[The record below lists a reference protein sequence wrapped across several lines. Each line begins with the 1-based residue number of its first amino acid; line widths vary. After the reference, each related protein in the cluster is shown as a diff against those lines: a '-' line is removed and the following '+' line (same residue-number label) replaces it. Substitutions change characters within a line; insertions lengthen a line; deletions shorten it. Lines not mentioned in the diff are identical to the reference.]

1 MKIKVKVKTLI
12 LVSLGILFFI
22 FGVIPFAN
30 IELANY
36 LSNKKPEIAEKLYDN
51 YIKYPSSLRKDE
63 ALYKQAEN
71 IMGGFSR
78 YNIMMGGKMWNKLL
92 DYDSVT
98 KAIENSKKIIKG
110 YPKSDYYTLAYKNI
124 LDSYIYLGDL
134 DNLEELLHWG
144 KSKNSKDIRQISIL
158 YNGYNHFANREYGE
172 AEDVLKSFTLGNKD
186 MDYMYY
192 FLKGHIKF
200 MREDFDKALEY
211 YNKASEIGWKYRNT
225 FFGNVVPDGRKA
237 WLNELDF
244 HKGENKIKGR
254 VTVDGVGVPF
264 VEVYLQY
271 IDQGYSSSG
280 IDFVAITDKDGYYET
295 IGIKEGR
302 YDLGIGIGTPIL
314 FDKVYLDKKGR
325 FLDVSEDMEYDFKFV
340 TPMNVISP
348 RPVEVIKNNTFVV
361 EWERVEGADYY
372 TVFSVGFEDPENMK
386 GSSMT
391 FALVDENKEYE
402 IKEDKGVFN
411 IQTLRRAGLGSSF
424 RTGTEMI
431 NPTSIIGYFYNGI
444 EMPIIVNA
452 YDKEGNKLNSS
463 MPLATYY
470 NNTPSIKIEGEL
482 TEGEKL
488 ILNKEYEKAIEHYE
502 NILIEDEN
510 NIEALF
516 YLTRF
521 NMLDWKKGKKDIA
534 KAIDYLIRLYNI
546 SGDTELLSK
555 LLLEMEPDECRQYKE
570 SIAELFNMIP
580 EEKMTS
586 DLYWSRGNYYIYIGE
601 FEEAKEDFLLTE
613 NIFLPDIIYI
623 DLYYSEY
630 ERAIDFLRSKDTTF
644 YYMNKEK
651 LIEGIELLSKLPQD
665 DKEYIIFK
673 EYLSR
678 LLKREED
685 YEERKSYFNKVYS
698 SIKNDGIKIILNE
711 IKADNHWD

>member
-51 YIKYPSSLRKDE
+51 YIKYPTSLRKDE

-98 KAIENSKKIIKG
+98 KAIENSKKIIKD
-110 YPKSDYYTLAYKNI
+110 YSKSDYYTPAYKNI

-134 DNLEELLHWG
+134 DNLEEWLDWG

-340 TPMNVISP
+340 TPMNLISP
-348 RPVEVIKNNTFVV
+348 RPGELIKDNTFVV
-361 EWERVEGADYY
+361 EWERVEGAYYY

>member
-51 YIKYPSSLRKDE
+51 YIKYPTSLRKDE

-98 KAIENSKKIIKG
+98 KAIENSKKIIKD
-110 YPKSDYYTLAYKNI
+110 YSKSDYYTLAYKNI
-124 LDSYIYLGDL
+124 LDSYIYLGDS
-134 DNLEELLHWG
+134 DNLEEWLHWG
-144 KSKNSKDIRQISIL
+144 KSKNNKDIRQISIL
-158 YNGYNHFANREYGE
+158 YEGYNHFANREYRE
-172 AEDVLKSFTLGNKD
+172 AKEILESLTLGNRD
-186 MDYMYY
+186 IDYIYY
-192 FLKGHIKF
+192 FLKGHIEF
-200 MREDFDKALEY
+200 EMENFDKALEY
-211 YNKASEIGWKYRNT
+211 YNKASEIGWKYGTN
-225 FFGNVVPDGRKA
+225 FFGSVVPDGRKA

-271 IDQGYSSSG
+271 INQGYSSSG
-280 IDFVAITDKDGYYET
+280 IDFVVITDKDGYYET

-325 FLDVSEDMEYDFKFV
+325 FLDILGDTEYDFKFV

-348 RPVEVIKNNTFVV
+348 RPGELVNHNKFVV
-361 EWERVEGADYY
+361 EWKEVEGADYY
-372 TVFSVGFEDPENMK
+372 TVFSVGFEEPENMK

-402 IKEDKGVFN
+402 IKGNKGVFN
-411 IQTLRRAGLGSSF
+411 IQTLRKTGSGSGF
-424 RTGTEMI
+424 RTGSQMI
-431 NPTSIIGYFYNGI
+431 NPTSITGYFYNGI

-630 ERAIDFLRSKDTTF
+630 EKAIDFLRSKDTTF
-644 YYMNKEK
+644 YYMNKGK

-685 YEERKSYFNKVYS
+685 YNKRKEDFDKVYS
-698 SIKNDGIKIILNE
+698 SIKNPGIKIILNE
-711 IKADNHWD
+711 IKADNHW